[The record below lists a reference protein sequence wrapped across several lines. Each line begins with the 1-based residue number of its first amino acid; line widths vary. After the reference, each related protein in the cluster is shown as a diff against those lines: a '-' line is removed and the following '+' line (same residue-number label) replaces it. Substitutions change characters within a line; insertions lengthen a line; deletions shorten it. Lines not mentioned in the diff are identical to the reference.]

1 MITRFEK
8 HMRDYHAGKSKVVSS
23 KELEHILH
31 CKGSD
36 IRNMVNDLRCKD
48 IPVCSCMM
56 GYYLAASVEDI
67 NETIAHLNSR
77 VHKIQEAIFGLRW
90 AQKEFQKG

>member
-1 MITRFEK
+1 MITRFENY
-8 HMRDYHAGKSKVVSS
+8 MRVHHVGKSKVVSS

-36 IRNMVNDLRCKD
+36 IRSMVNDLRCKGVA
-48 IPVCSCMM
+48 ICSSTM

-67 NETIAHLNSR
+67 NETIAHLNGR
-77 VHKIQEAIFGLRW
+77 VHKIQEAISGLRL
-90 AQKEFQKG
+90 AISNYQ